1 MEQLSPPERRGYR
14 RITVGVILVLLALG
28 LFPSTAA
35 VLDEANEDLILPLFV
50 AVMVV
55 AGMLLWSLVPGL
67 SDGSRSRGHLVA
79 VGAVAGLVSAGVAI
93 AVFYALLNGYSG
105 A

>member
-1 MEQLSPPERRGYR
+1 MDQLSSPERRGYR
-14 RITVGVILVLLALG
+14 RVAVVGILVLLALG

-35 VLDEANEDLILPLFV
+35 VLDEANEDLILPLFLL
-50 AVMVV
+50 VMVV

-67 SDGSRSRGHLVA
+67 TDGTRSRAHLVGI
-79 VGAVAGLVSAGVAI
+79 GAVLGLVAAAVAI
-93 AVFYALLNGYSG
+93 AVFFALLNGYSG